1 MLEMTKQYF
10 AACGRV
16 LIFLMLPAMFIDS
29 HCHLDRL
36 DLLALGTDIEGVL
49 NAARAR
55 GVEHFLCIGVDLES
69 LPNVLAV
76 AEAYADVSASVGVHP
91 LHLDSLEPEIEKLI
105 ELAAHPKV
113 VAIGETGLDYHYDK
127 ENPADQQRRFRKHI
141 EAALRTKK
149 PLVVHTREARADTIR
164 ILKEEGACAGV
175 LHCFTEDW
183 GMAKAALD
191 LGFYISFSGIVSFA
205 SAKELREVAAKVPLD
220 RLLIE
225 TDSPWLAP
233 IPYRGKTNQP
243 AYVVEVA
250 NVVAALRGMDV
261 AELGAC
267 TSGNF
272 RRLFGVG

>member
-1 MLEMTKQYF
+1 
-10 AACGRV
+10 
-16 LIFLMLPAMFIDS
+16 MFIDS

-36 DLLALGTDIEGVL
+36 DLAALGTDLPGAL
-49 NAARAR
+49 RLARER
-55 GVEHFLCIGVDLES
+55 GVGHFLCIGVDLES
-69 LPNVLAV
+69 LPQVLAV

-91 LHLDSLEPEIEKLI
+91 LHLDSLEPEIERLV

-127 ENPADQQRRFRKHI
+127 ESPADQQRRFRKHV
-141 EAALRTKK
+141 EAANRTGL
-149 PLVVHTREARADTIR
+149 PLVIHTREARADTLR
-164 ILKEEGACAGV
+164 ILREEKAGAGV

-183 GMAKAALD
+183 ATAEAALE

-205 SAKELREVAAKVPLD
+205 NARELREVAVRVPLD

-233 IPYRGKTNQP
+233 VPYRGKTNQP

-250 NVVAALRGMDV
+250 HTIAALRDMPV
-261 AELGAC
+261 EELGRQ

>member
-1 MLEMTKQYF
+1 
-10 AACGRV
+10 
-16 LIFLMLPAMFIDS
+16 MFIDS

-36 DLLALGTDIEGVL
+36 DLAALGTDLAGAL
-49 NAARAR
+49 NKARAR
-55 GVEHFLCIGVDLES
+55 GVEYFLCIGVDLES
-69 LPNVLAV
+69 LPDVLAV
-76 AEAYADVSASVGVHP
+76 AEAYDDVSASVGVHP
-91 LHLDSLEPEIEKLI
+91 LHLESLEPEIEKLI
-105 ELAAHPKV
+105 ELAAHLKV

-141 EAALRTKK
+141 EAANRTNK

-164 ILKEEGACAGV
+164 ILKEENANAGV

-183 GMAKAALD
+183 DMAKAALD

-205 SAKELREVAAKVPLD
+205 NAKELREVATKVPLD

-233 IPYRGKTNQP
+233 VPYRGKTNQP

-250 NVVAALRGMDV
+250 QVVAGLRGIDV
-261 AELGAC
+261 EEVGLR
-267 TSGNF
+267 TSENF
-272 RRLFGVG
+272 RRLFGVGG